1 MTADAKAEPKSF
13 PMKNPAYL
21 PSADEQ
27 QLMQQWLAKPDRL
40 PRVTLRMDGDMYVTG
55 NDHQEQA
62 IGAIALVRALGL
74 GTMAHY
80 SMFVGQALSMCNH
93 ARPIEA
99 QAKELNEFISTVVA
113 QEPRDITE
121 AMLCLQMAGIHFAA
135 TGAIASMRNNDS
147 LEVRVEMG
155 TLASKL
161 TRTFTMQVEALKK
174 HRTKGKPQTVLVEHK
189 HYNVAPG
196 AVSPGAQAVF
206 GDVSTGDR
214 GGVDEKT
221 KGQSHE
227 RTEPVRIPERPPV
240 LSVIEADRLPMQGAR
255 VDRQERLPV
264 PRRQSGGTDRAA

>member
-1 MTADAKAEPKSF
+1 MTDKTNNTF
-13 PMKNPAYL
+13 PRKNETYVPT
-21 PSADEQ
+21 PDEQ
-27 QLMQQWLAKPDRL
+27 RLMTCWLQRPDRL
-40 PRVTLRMDGDMYVTG
+40 PRVTLRMDGETYVTG
-55 NDHQEQA
+55 NDHQEQT
-62 IGAIALVRALGL
+62 IGAIALIRALGL
-74 GTMAHY
+74 ASMAHY
-80 SMFVGQALSMCNH
+80 NMFISQALSMCRH
-93 ARPIEA
+93 SQPVEA
-99 QAKELNEFISTVVA
+99 QAKELNEFVSTVVA
-113 QEPRDITE
+113 QKPGDITE

-155 TLASKL
+155 TLSSKL

-174 HRTKGKPQTVLVEHK
+174 HRTKGKAQTVLVEHK

-214 GGVDEKT
+214 GGVEEKT

-240 LSVIEADRLPMQGAR
+240 LSVIEADRLPVQGAR
-255 VDRQERLPV
+255 VDGEECVPV
-264 PRRQSGGTDRAA
+264 SRRPSGSAVRAA